1 MDQFVIRPTHE
12 PSFTRLETNEADEEL
27 EIKCE
32 TIEEDQC
39 VISTSVE
46 DSKLAFLFVKEPSL
60 SLSDVDLKAVH
71 GPDVQIIKTEEELL
85 CVIDEILP
93 IKEAESCVK
102 SRITIPFNLESLR
115 NEQNNQQKTKS
126 ESSKQFMARIRPD
139 DTAAAEAEL
148 NRQINQDD
156 FEKVHFTLLSSF
168 QNYLFNFLGG
178 RWTSLDNS
186 I

>member
-1 MDQFVIRPTHE
+1 
-12 PSFTRLETNEADEEL
+12 
-27 EIKCE
+27 
-32 TIEEDQC
+32 
-39 VISTSVE
+39 
-46 DSKLAFLFVKEPSL
+46 
-60 SLSDVDLKAVH
+60 
-71 GPDVQIIKTEEELL
+71 
-85 CVIDEILP
+85 
-93 IKEAESCVK
+93 
-102 SRITIPFNLESLR
+102 
-115 NEQNNQQKTKS
+115 
-126 ESSKQFMARIRPD
+126 MARIRPD